1 MFLLLFI
8 KAFSLSRIDTIKIDK
23 LKNTVKICSAIDIE
37 IANLDKKDSA
47 IIRNVDLKKTVYLKT
62 AIIENE
68 CTTRLKKDIFEGPKY
83 LRPLIESASFRLVRF
98 FFIEPERLLH
108 KLALSERVLTSFLV
122 KQL

>member
-1 MFLLLFI
+1 MKEWAYVFASDGLGIASMFLLLFI

-62 AIIENE
+62 AIIEKE
-68 CTTRLKKDIFEGPKY
+68 
-83 LRPLIESASFRLVRF
+83 
-98 FFIEPERLLH
+98 
-108 KLALSERVLTSFLV
+108 
-122 KQL
+122 

>member
-23 LKNTVKICSAIDIE
+23 LKNTIIICSTIDIE

-62 AIIENE
+62 AIIEKE
-68 CTTRLKKDIFEGPKY
+68 CMTKLKRDILEGP
-83 LRPLIESASFRLVRF
+83 
-98 FFIEPERLLH
+98 
-108 KLALSERVLTSFLV
+108 
-122 KQL
+122 

>member
-1 MFLLLFI
+1 MLLSLASN
-8 KAFSLSRIDTIKIDK
+8 AFSFSLIETIKTNK
-23 LKNTVKICSAIDIE
+23 LKITRKICRMIAIEPNIF
-37 IANLDKKDSA
+37 NKKDN
-47 IIRNVDLKKTVYLKT
+47 IIIIKVDLKKTAYLKT

-108 KLALSERVLTSFLV
+108 KLALSERILTSFLV